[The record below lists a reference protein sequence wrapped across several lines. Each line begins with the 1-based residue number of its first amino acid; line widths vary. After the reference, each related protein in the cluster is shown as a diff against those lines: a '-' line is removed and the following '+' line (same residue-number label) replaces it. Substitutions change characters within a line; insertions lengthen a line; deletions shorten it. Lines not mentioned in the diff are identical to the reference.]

1 MSQTFTLDANQVPA
15 VISFKWS
22 FLTSEVSFG
31 DFLLDDFFQAKLS
44 KNSNI
49 ETVFLKGSVPGGG
62 QFPSGFP
69 DVGILDEHPWMVLG
83 GESFV
88 DGKTGFQSSN
98 YLINEPG
105 EYTLEFLVADQADVD
120 TNSGL
125 IIDNVTLTTL
135 VNPGLQGVGPISGAN
150 GFPIWYE
157 DSNGLRLEPCLSG
170 PNGFDPNC
178 ALLADPGF
186 NPSQPIVFP
195 TNFPEEMFYW
205 SADGSMDIGADTG
218 SAGRARLVLAME
230 GAFTNGP
237 VAVGEQA
244 VFGRVRIV
252 MDAPAAGI
260 YTVTHPYG
268 VDVFNVTEPGP
279 RAVFYTQD
287 HGCFGLAD
295 YPCNFAIPLSSRI
308 GPFLTSV
315 DNPPPPAGY
324 IGDGDTPSNVTG
336 SPFNTNFFRI
346 DGPAGVDLDPV
357 LPGVQT
363 TITTNLFIL
372 TGRLFSGSANITGLK
387 VNDNNSNGVLDT
399 GEGFVPG
406 WKITVSNDTRG
417 FIANTITDSSGL
429 YRLLNIPNGTYN
441 VSEEVIAGWENTTPI
456 SNVITVANTESA
468 VVNFTNRF
476 LADHGVSMVVD
487 ESSTSSRL
495 TQPNIN
501 ATYIITVTNIGH
513 FPDTFDLTIQNPQG
527 AAAALDI
534 PVITLAPGMSGT
546 VLLNVTSGGQGNFNV
561 NVTATSQTDANATT
575 TLGTTTRVTG
585 LQAVGPVD
593 TSNGFPEWYL
603 DTKGL
608 PLEPCLAG
616 PDGLAD
622 TNCALLADQGFN
634 ISEPIVFPTNFP
646 EEMFYWSA
654 DGSMDIGADTGSA
667 GRARLVLAMEGAFTN
682 GPVAVNEQA
691 VFGRVRI
698 VMDAPEAGIYTV
710 THPYGVDVFNVTEPG
725 PRAVFYTQ
733 DHGCFGLADSLCNFA
748 IPLSSR
754 IGPFLTSV
762 DDPPPP
768 AGYIGDGATPS
779 NVTGSPFNTNFFRI
793 DGPAGVDLDPVL
805 PGVQTTITTNLFVL
819 TGKILQDAAN
829 ITGFKINDSNNNGI
843 SDQGESGVAGWN
855 ISVKNPVT
863 GQVNNTITDANGFYQ
878 FLNLVPG
885 NYIVTEEANAS
896 WMNSNA
902 TSKTINLN
910 GIDSINNNFTNFLI
924 THGLEFVVNR
934 GPSATLTTSVNINA
948 TYVLMVNNTGN
959 VEDTFNLTVTNEQNA
974 AAALSVPSVTLGGGV
989 NGTVLLNVTNGSTG
1003 TFVVNVTAASQ
1014 ADPNINT
1021 TISTTTEVIPSIINI
1036 TVSPPTITMVAGS
1049 THTFTATARDQN
1061 SDPISGINITWS
1073 SSNQTVGSVSPLN
1086 VLTDSNGNASTTFTA
1101 LLAGIAFVNATNGS
1115 IEDNAIVTVDP
1126 ALIAPLITTQP
1137 LSQTVTEGQTATF
1150 SVVASGTAPLAYQWQ
1165 RDGITISGA
1174 TSSTYTTPAAALTD
1188 NGANFSVNVSNAV
1201 GNVLS
1206 SNATLTVNPAPVAPI
1221 ITTQPISQVVTEG
1234 QTATFSVI
1242 ATGTAPLAYQWQKNG
1257 VAIPG
1262 ATSSIYTTSA
1272 TTLAD
1277 NGTNFSVNISNAVG
1291 SVISNNAALTVTAS
1305 VNLVKN
1311 PGFESGTASWLFFTN
1326 GIGTFSIVSPGYAET
1341 KAAKIALVSTGTNM
1355 QLYQTGVTLNANTRY
1370 RLSFAAYSSSGH
1382 DMVVRLFKQVS
1393 PYTRYAPDF
1402 RPNLGTSWQTFTTEF
1417 NTTGF
1422 SGTVNDG
1429 RLMFYFVGFATAGD
1443 IYYID
1448 DVRLEK
1454 VAIAPA
1460 LPTIITHPAD
1470 QNVIAGQTATFSVVA
1485 TGTFLSYQ
1493 WQKNGTNIPGATGV
1507 SYTTPPTALSDNGSI
1522 FRVIVSN
1529 SAGSV
1534 TSNPATLTVTSSSTP
1549 PGITTQPSSRTVNA
1563 GLVATFSVVAAGSAP
1578 LTYQWRK
1585 NGAAIPG
1592 ATDST
1597 YTTPATTLADN
1608 GANFSVN
1615 VSNAFGSVTSNNATL
1630 TVTASVNL
1638 VKNPGFESG
1647 KTSWLF
1653 FTGGTGSFA
1662 AVSPGF
1668 EGNNS
1673 ARVILNSGSTN
1684 IQLYQTGI
1692 ILEPNT
1698 RYRLSFAAYSNTG
1711 RDLVVR
1717 LFKQIS
1723 PYTNYGLDYTANLN
1737 TGWQT
1742 FTTEFT
1748 TKGFTGTVNDGRFLF
1763 WFAKFGVAG
1772 DTYRIDSVRLEKI

>member
-1 MSQTFTLDANQVPA
+1 M
-15 VISFKWS
+15 
-22 FLTSEVSFG
+22 
-31 DFLLDDFFQAKLS
+31 
-44 KNSNI
+44 
-49 ETVFLKGSVPGGG
+49 
-62 QFPSGFP
+62 
-69 DVGILDEHPWMVLG
+69 
-83 GESFV
+83 
-88 DGKTGFQSSN
+88 
-98 YLINEPG
+98 
-105 EYTLEFLVADQADVD
+105 
-120 TNSGL
+120 
-125 IIDNVTLTTL
+125 
-135 VNPGLQGVGPISGAN
+135 
-150 GFPIWYE
+150 
-157 DSNGLRLEPCLSG
+157 
-170 PNGFDPNC
+170 
-178 ALLADPGF
+178 
-186 NPSQPIVFP
+186 
-195 TNFPEEMFYW
+195 
-205 SADGSMDIGADTG
+205 
-218 SAGRARLVLAME
+218 
-230 GAFTNGP
+230 
-237 VAVGEQA
+237 
-244 VFGRVRIV
+244 
-252 MDAPAAGI
+252 
-260 YTVTHPYG
+260 
-268 VDVFNVTEPGP
+268 
-279 RAVFYTQD
+279 
-287 HGCFGLAD
+287 
-295 YPCNFAIPLSSRI
+295 
-308 GPFLTSV
+308 
-315 DNPPPPAGY
+315 
-324 IGDGDTPSNVTG
+324 
-336 SPFNTNFFRI
+336 
-346 DGPAGVDLDPV
+346 
-357 LPGVQT
+357 
-363 TITTNLFIL
+363 
-372 TGRLFSGSANITGLK
+372 
-387 VNDNNSNGVLDT
+387 
-399 GEGFVPG
+399 
-406 WKITVSNDTRG
+406 
-417 FIANTITDSSGL
+417 
-429 YRLLNIPNGTYN
+429 
-441 VSEEVIAGWENTTPI
+441 
-456 SNVITVANTESA
+456 
-468 VVNFTNRF
+468 
-476 LADHGVSMVVD
+476 
-487 ESSTSSRL
+487 
-495 TQPNIN
+495 
-501 ATYIITVTNIGH
+501 
-513 FPDTFDLTIQNPQG
+513 
-527 AAAALDI
+527 
-534 PVITLAPGMSGT
+534 
-546 VLLNVTSGGQGNFNV
+546 
-561 NVTATSQTDANATT
+561 
-575 TLGTTTRVTG
+575 
-585 LQAVGPVD
+585 
-593 TSNGFPEWYL
+593 
-603 DTKGL
+603 
-608 PLEPCLAG
+608 
-616 PDGLAD
+616 
-622 TNCALLADQGFN
+622 
-634 ISEPIVFPTNFP
+634 
-646 EEMFYWSA
+646 
-654 DGSMDIGADTGSA
+654 
-667 GRARLVLAMEGAFTN
+667 
-682 GPVAVNEQA
+682 
-691 VFGRVRI
+691 
-698 VMDAPEAGIYTV
+698 
-710 THPYGVDVFNVTEPG
+710 
-725 PRAVFYTQ
+725 
-733 DHGCFGLADSLCNFA
+733 
-748 IPLSSR
+748 
-754 IGPFLTSV
+754 
-762 DDPPPP
+762 
-768 AGYIGDGATPS
+768 
-779 NVTGSPFNTNFFRI
+779 
-793 DGPAGVDLDPVL
+793 
-805 PGVQTTITTNLFVL
+805 
-819 TGKILQDAAN
+819 
-829 ITGFKINDSNNNGI
+829 
-843 SDQGESGVAGWN
+843 
-855 ISVKNPVT
+855 
-863 GQVNNTITDANGFYQ
+863 
-878 FLNLVPG
+878 
-885 NYIVTEEANAS
+885 
-896 WMNSNA
+896 
-902 TSKTINLN
+902 
-910 GIDSINNNFTNFLI
+910 
-924 THGLEFVVNR
+924 EFVVNR

-1115 IEDNAIVTVDP
+1115 IADNAIVTVDP

-1137 LSQTVTEGQTATF
+1137 ISQVVTEGQTATF
-1150 SVVASGTAPLAYQWQ
+1150 SVIATGTAPLAYQWQ
-1165 RDGITISGA
+1165 RNGVAIPGATGSSYTTPAATLADSGANFSVNVSNSVGNVISSNATLTVNPAPVSPVITTQPLSQTVIEGQTATFSVEATGTAPLAYQWQKDGEAISGA
-1174 TSSTYTTPAAALTD
+1174 TGSTYTTPAAALTD

-1257 VAIPG
+1257 VAISG
-1262 ATSSIYTTSA
+1262 ATSSIYTTPA

-1291 SVISNNAALTVTAS
+1291 SVISSNAALTVTAS

-1460 LPTIITHPAD
+1460 LPTITTHPAN

-1507 SYTTPPTALSDNGSI
+1507 SYTTPPTALSDNGGI

-1549 PGITTQPSSRTVNA
+1549 PGITTQPSSQTVNA